1 MNFYSD
7 LNGDN
12 YDGCP
17 GSTQLSELS
26 THPQVSISSGVVGC
40 YKSRKRETYEGKKQQ
55 QDNVIRSKADSM
67 RTGE

>member
-12 YDGCP
+12 YDGWP
-17 GSTQLSELS
+17 GSTQLGELS
-26 THPQVSISSGVVGC
+26 THPQLSVPSGVAG
-40 YKSRKRETYEGKKQQ
+40 YYRSRKRETYEGEKQQ
-55 QDNVIRSKADSM
+55 NNGIRSKADSM